1 MFNHSDHRFY
11 YLSIGTLFIF
21 RQYIQRL
28 VREAHPKGIFFRI
41 YCQGKGATFMF
52 VEFILALLPIIWLF
66 IAFLVLKMPGYIG
79 CLIALAISIVESLV
93 IPAFSLTVP
102 EALTAAIEG
111 GIGAIWPICL
121 IILAAMFTY
130 NICVK
135 TGAMEMI
142 KRLLTSVTNDKRVLV
157 MLLTWGFGG
166 FMEAIAGFGTPV
178 AIPAAM
184 MVGLGFDPIF
194 SAVVCLVANSIAPPF
209 GSVAIPTTSAAG
221 AVGLDAALL
230 SGPAIN
236 MLVIPA
242 IIVPFII
249 VWMTG
254 KACGSKKP
262 FEGMIP
268 FTIVAA
274 LSYIIPAAI
283 VGNFVGAEF
292 VDLIGCVICLIVL
305 VVFAKKMPPT
315 TDPAYMIEASEEE
328 ASDVKFGMGAAV
340 LPYILMLVFL
350 LGTSKLVPPINAF
363 LGKFSTAFSV
373 YAGEGAATIKLA
385 WIGNA
390 GTLILLA
397 GIIGGFA
404 QHMSIGEMLS
414 TLGQTLK
421 NMWKAMVTVIAII
434 ALAKVMGYSGMTT
447 AIATLLAD
455 LTGSIFPLFAP
466 ICGILGTFVTG
477 STTSSGVLFAKMQYE
492 VAELIGANPVMLV
505 AANLAGGGIGK
516 LISPQSIAIG
526 VAAIGLEGSDGKI
539 MTKTVGICIVL
550 GIIVCIMSYLL
561 AVVL

>member
-1 MFNHSDHRFY
+1 MG
-11 YLSIGTLFIF
+11 L
-21 RQYIQRL
+21 
-28 VREAHPKGIFFRI
+28 
-41 YCQGKGATFMF
+41 
-52 VEFILALLPIIWLF
+52 EFILALLPIIWLF

-79 CLIALAISIVESLV
+79 CLIALGISIVESLL
-93 IPAFSLTVP
+93 IPSFSLSV
-102 EALTAAIEG
+102 AQSLTAALEG
-111 GIGAIWPICL
+111 AISAIWPICL

-130 NICVK
+130 NVCVK

-157 MLLTWGFGG
+157 MILTWGFGG

-209 GSVAIPTTSAAG
+209 GSVAIPTTSTAN
-221 AVGLDAALL
+221 AVGLDPALL
-230 SGPAIN
+230 SGLAIN
-236 MLVIPA
+236 MLIIPA

-249 VWMTG
+249 IWMTG
-254 KACGSKKP
+254 KSCGGKNP
-262 FEGMIP
+262 FKGMIP
-268 FTIVAA
+268 FTIVAVV
-274 LSYIIPAAI
+274 SYIVPAAL

-292 VDLIGCVICLIVL
+292 VDLIGCVICLIAL
-305 VVFAKKMPPT
+305 VVFAKKMKPT
-315 TDPAYMIEASEEE
+315 DDPAYMITADTDNEKAVEA
-328 ASDVKFGMGAAV
+328 KFGMGAAV

-350 LGTSKLVPPINAF
+350 LGTSKLVAPVNSF
-363 LGKFSTAFSV
+363 LAQFTTKFSV
-373 YAGEGAATIKLA
+373 YAGEGASTISLS

-390 GTLILLA
+390 GTLILFA

-404 QHMSIGEMLS
+404 QHMGVGEMIS

-447 AIATLLAD
+447 SIAEMLAA

-492 VAELIGANPVMLV
+492 VAELIGADPVMLV

-526 VAAIGLEGSDGKI
+526 VAAIGASGSDGKI
-539 MTKTVGICIVL
+539 MSKTVGICIGL
-550 GIIVCIMSYLL
+550 GVIVCIVSYVL